1 MAAGPTLATGQ
12 ASELRICDCH
22 QQLLLASTDRTLGA
36 AENRPSRGS
45 RGGSLSAPLAK
56 KGTERCYPAAG
67 AVNGAFEQR

>member
-12 ASELRICDCH
+12 ASELRICDC

-36 AENRPSRGS
+36 AVNRRSRGS
-45 RGGSLSAPLAK
+45 RGGSLSAPLPK